1 MSSKKFFYY
10 GKHSINNLDVK
21 KVSRVL
27 KSKVISQ
34 GNELRNLEINVAR
47 YCKAKYCVAVSSAS
61 AALHL
66 SVMSLGF
73 KKPFYGLTSPN
84 TFVATTNAIIHSGGK
99 VDLIDIC
106 RNNYNLSVKKFE
118 EYVSKKIKNKQALPK
133 LVIPVH
139 FAGLSVDMKKLKKI
153 CSTHS
158 IKIIEDASQA
168 MGGKYENVL
177 IGNCKYSDLT
187 VFSMH
192 PVKSITSGEGGLI
205 LTNKKTI
212 YNKLLKLRING
223 VNKNSTKS
231 WENDV
236 SEIGFNYKISE
247 INCALANSQLKRLNQ
262 FIRYRK
268 NIANQYKRKLN
279 KNIFRFQEQDSNSS
293 SSFHLFIIEFK
304 QTISGKKKDIFYK
317 RLKKKGIF
325 LDVKYRPIQFFS
337 IYKKRFN
344 FSKLENSKRYFNQ
357 TFCLPI
363 YFGLKASEVDYIIK
377 NLNSIAKSMK
387 L

>member
-1 MSSKKFFYY
+1 
-10 GKHSINNLDVK
+10 
-21 KVSRVL
+21 
-27 KSKVISQ
+27 
-34 GNELRNLEINVAR
+34 
-47 YCKAKYCVAVSSAS
+47 
-61 AALHL
+61 
-66 SVMSLGF
+66 
-73 KKPFYGLTSPN
+73 
-84 TFVATTNAIIHSGGK
+84 
-99 VDLIDIC
+99 
-106 RNNYNLSVKKFE
+106 
-118 EYVSKKIKNKQALPK
+118 
-133 LVIPVH
+133 
-139 FAGLSVDMKKLKKI
+139 
-153 CSTHS
+153 
-158 IKIIEDASQA
+158 
-168 MGGKYENVL
+168 
-177 IGNCKYSDLT
+177 
-187 VFSMH
+187 MH
-192 PVKSITSGEGGLI
+192 PVKSITSGEVLI